1 MKVTKQRMMELNAI
15 GLHLKQR
22 VTDAKYFQAS
32 KNDRISMPFGYL
44 EYLLE
49 AYMEMLDGV
58 EVETEG
64 EEE

>member
-1 MKVTKQRMMELNAI
+1 MKVSNMRMMELNAI

-22 VTDAKYFQAS
+22 VEDAKYFQAS
-32 KNDRISMPFGYL
+32 ENDRISMPFGYL

-58 EVETEG
+58 EVEIEG